1 MNDAA
6 PTRLKPIV
14 TLDIKFFWDA
24 CDKGELKVERC
35 AQCGQLRFPPRPMC
49 PHCHSTKR
57 EHVAV
62 SGRGKVYSW
71 IRPVHPK
78 PVGFSE
84 PPIVALIELEEG
96 FRLVSNLYG
105 IEFEKITRDL
115 PVELF
120 FDKTVGGRQVPV
132 FRPLTPAP
140 SAQAGRGS

>member
-1 MNDAA
+1 MTEAA

-24 CDKGELKVERC
+24 CDKGELVAERC
-35 AQCGQLRFPPRPMC
+35 SSCQQFRFPPRPMC

-57 EHVAV
+57 DITKL
-62 SGRGKVYSW
+62 SGRGRVYSW

-78 PVGFSE
+78 PVGFNE
-84 PPIVALIELEEG
+84 PPIVALIDLEEG

-105 IEFEKITRDL
+105 IEFDQITPGL
-115 PVELF
+115 PVEVF

-132 FRPLTPAP
+132 FRPSDP
-140 SAQAGRGS
+140 SLRSG

>member
-1 MNDAA
+1 MTQAA

-24 CDKGELKVERC
+24 CDKEQLVAERC
-35 AQCGQLRFPPRPMC
+35 SHCQKFRFPPRPMC

-57 EHVAV
+57 EHVKL
-62 SGRGKVYSW
+62 SGRGTVYTW

-78 PVGFSE
+78 PVGFNE

-105 IEFEKITRDL
+105 IEFEKITL
-115 PVELF
+115 GMPVEVF
-120 FDKTVGGRQVPV
+120 FDATVGNRKVPV
-132 FRPLTPAP
+132 FRPR
-140 SAQAGRGS
+140 SA

>member
-1 MNDAA
+1 MNETTKA

-35 AQCGQLRFPPRPMC
+35 AQCRQFRFPPRPMC
-49 PHCHSTKR
+49 PNCHSTQR
-57 EHVAV
+57 ELVTV

-78 PVGFSE
+78 PVGFDE

-105 IEFEKITRDL
+105 VEFGEVTRDL

-120 FDKTVGGRQVPV
+120 FDKTVGNRQVPV
-132 FRPLTPAP
+132 FRPR
-140 SAQAGRGS
+140 SA

>member
-1 MNDAA
+1 MNEAAKPAAA

-24 CDKGELKVERC
+24 CDKGELVVERC
-35 AQCGQLRFPPRPMC
+35 SACQKVRFPPRPMC

-57 EHVAV
+57 EHVKV

-78 PVGFSE
+78 PVGFDA
-84 PPIVALIELEEG
+84 PPIVALVELEEG
-96 FRLVSNLYG
+96 FRLVSNRYG
-105 IEFEKITRDL
+105 VEFDQIKRDL

-120 FDKTVGGRQVPV
+120 VDKTVGGRQVPV
-132 FRPLTPAP
+132 FKPRA
-140 SAQAGRGS
+140 A

>member
-1 MNDAA
+1 MTTPIKP

-24 CDKGELKVERC
+24 CDKGELVCERC
-35 AQCGQLRFPPRPMC
+35 TSCRKFRFPPRPMC

-57 EHVAV
+57 ELVKL

-78 PVGFSE
+78 PVGFDD
-84 PPIVALIELEEG
+84 PPVVALIELEEG

-105 IEFEKITRDL
+105 IEFGKIARDL

-132 FRPLTPAP
+132 FRPRA
-140 SAQAGRGS
+140 A